1 MAYSKNTITIM
12 TKTLLSILAIFIGMA
27 NGAFSQGEKYEVIL
41 IGQITNN
48 QNGGPIMD
56 QEINIYSDSIYT
68 KGFSY
73 HKTVYSDDKGFFYD
87 TLKTDLK
94 KGALIVSTL
103 DYLDIDYDT
112 TVYFRFNWSE
122 TNILFAN
129 FKLPL
134 PDPVLGH
141 QANFDFIEN
150 PFNTN
155 ALEFQFT
162 DITNSTNVV
171 FREWDFGDGNSS
183 NEISPIHT
191 YSEPGIYRVS
201 LYVVILGSEGNT
213 LFESSIEKI
222 ISVKFDNY
230 FHLGGHVK
238 AGYFPIDTGIVYLY
252 KVNNEFIEPIDT
264 AVFNEQYGHYY
275 FYQLLE
281 GEYFVKADIPASS
294 SAYDTFFPTYYSDE
308 FFWTEADTI
317 FHNITEFNYD
327 IELLPIPQITIGQG
341 SINGN
346 ISFDPF
352 EEKNPSP
359 ACYAELLLLN
369 ENDEPISVIHSDE
382 NGDFGFSD
390 LELTSFKVFA
400 EVTGKY
406 TNAINVSL
414 NEDNPIIEN
423 ITIIIASHTVNGSL
437 NGISD
442 VEWNSSFSEVY
453 PNPVSEM
460 ASIQIDLP
468 ETTDISIEIYN
479 NCGQMV
485 KQSNKNAFTGE
496 ATIFIDMASQT
507 SGFYFLHIS
516 AGNNHLTKKFIKK

>member
-48 QNGGPIMD
+48 QNGGPITD

-112 TVYFRFNWSE
+112 TVYFRFNWNE

-134 PDPVLGH
+134 PDPILGH

-317 FHNITEFNYD
+317 FHNITNLTMTLNYSLFHKLQLD
-327 IELLPIPQITIGQG
+327 
-341 SINGN
+341 
-346 ISFDPF
+346 
-352 EEKNPSP
+352 
-359 ACYAELLLLN
+359 
-369 ENDEPISVIHSDE
+369 
-382 NGDFGFSD
+382 
-390 LELTSFKVFA
+390 KVQSM
-400 EVTGKY
+400 
-406 TNAINVSL
+406 AI
-414 NEDNPIIEN
+414 
-423 ITIIIASHTVNGSL
+423 
-437 NGISD
+437 
-442 VEWNSSFSEVY
+442 F
-453 PNPVSEM
+453 
-460 ASIQIDLP
+460 
-468 ETTDISIEIYN
+468 
-479 NCGQMV
+479 
-485 KQSNKNAFTGE
+485 
-496 ATIFIDMASQT
+496 
-507 SGFYFLHIS
+507 
-516 AGNNHLTKKFIKK
+516 HLTLSKKKILHLPVMLNYYS

>member
-1 MAYSKNTITIM
+1 
-12 TKTLLSILAIFIGMA
+12 MA
-27 NGAFSQGEKYEVIL
+27 NGAFSQGGKYEVVL

-48 QNGGPIMD
+48 QNGGPIND
-56 QEINIYSDSIYT
+56 QEVNIYADSLYT
-68 KGFSY
+68 MDFSY
-73 HKTVYSDDKGFFYD
+73 HKTVYTDEKGFFYD

-94 KGALIVSTL
+94 KGAFIVTTQ

-112 TVYFRFNWSE
+112 TVYFRFNWNP
-122 TNILFAN
+122 TNTLFAN

-141 QANFDFIEN
+141 QANFEFIEN

-171 FREWDFGDGNSS
+171 FREWDFGDENGS
-183 NEISPIHT
+183 NEISPLHT
-191 YSEPGIYRVS
+191 YSEPGVYRVS

-213 LFESSIEKI
+213 LFESYIEKI
-222 ISVKFDNY
+222 INVKYDYY
-230 FHLGGHVK
+230 FHLGGTVY

-252 KVNNEFIEPIDT
+252 KVNGQDIVPIDT
-264 AVFNEQYGHYY
+264 AIFNEQYGHYY

-294 SAYDTFFPTYYSDE
+294 NAYGTFFPTYYSDE

-317 FHNITEFNYD
+317 FHNITNFDYD
-327 IELLPIPQITIGQG
+327 IDLIPIPQVTNGQG
-341 SINGN
+341 LINGN

-352 EEKNPSP
+352 GEKDPSP

-369 ENDEPISVIHSDE
+369 DNDEPISVIHSDE
-382 NGDFGFSD
+382 NGDFSFLD
-390 LELTSFKVFA
+390 VELTSFKVFA

-406 TNAINVSL
+406 TNAINVTL
-414 NEDNPIIEN
+414 DQNNPVIEN
-423 ITIIIASHTVNGSL
+423 IEIIIASHTVNGGL

-442 VEWNSSFSEVY
+442 LEWNSSFSEVY

-460 ASIQIDLP
+460 ASIKIDLH

-479 NCGQMV
+479 NTGQLI
-485 KQSNKNAFTGE
+485 KQSYKTAYSGE
-496 ATIFIDMASQT
+496 TTVFIKMDSQP

-516 AGNNHLTKKFIKK
+516 GENQQLTKKFIKK